1 MRILVDADALPG
13 DARQILLRAAA
24 RVGAEILL
32 VANKPLRV
40 PDGVTCVVVAEGYNV
55 ADDWIAERVQP
66 GDLVVT
72 ADVPL
77 AGRAVRRGACALD
90 PPRLPLY
97 RGPGRRALGHP
108 RPEGGPAQRGSAP
121 GRGPAPLQ
129 QEGRPQVRQRPGRL
143 ADEGWSRARSL

>member
-32 VANKPLRV
+32 VANKPLRA
-40 PDGVTCVVVAEGYNV
+40 PDGVTCVVVEEGYNV

-77 AGRAVRRGACALD
+77 AGRAVARGACALD
-90 PPRLPLY
+90 PRGFLY
-97 RGPGRRALGHP
+97 TEDQGTERSAIRDLKEDLRNAGLLQG
-108 RPEGGPAQRGSAP
+108 GGPPPFNKRDAHRFAN
-121 GRGPAPLQ
+121 ALDAW
-129 QEGRPQVRQRPGRL
+129 L
-143 ADEGWSRARSL
+143 ARARREGWI

>member
-1 MRILVDADALPG
+1 MRILVDADALPT
-13 DARQILLRAAA
+13 DARQILQRAAA

-77 AGRAVRRGACALD
+77 AGRAVEKGACALD
-90 PPRLPLY
+90 PRGYLY
-97 RGPGRRALGHP
+97 TEDLGTE
-108 RPEGGPAQRGSAP
+108 RSAIRDLKEDLRNAGLLQGGGPAPFSKKDAHKF
-121 GRGPAPLQ
+121 ANALDAWLTKAC
-129 QEGRPQVRQRPGRL
+129 QEPE
-143 ADEGWSRARSL
+143 A